1 MSKVRTGEKRG
12 QDSQPAAPPSS
23 LETRLSTTYPSP
35 ASTSCRSPG
44 SFPRLR
50 VLAISHHHGGGPGAG
65 GLELSPPPKRGGRG
79 QTAPPIQV
87 PILEASDRPCPCLQ
101 AACPEREGLPGPRRG
116 SPQTSGHIPPPPA
129 YSGGGGSSQWGQGLL
144 LVLDSN
150 LRPAPHTPGVVPDRV
165 SPALYP
171 EMQLPELFLESDWPG
186 HRPGCGCQPLGLLGL
201 LLSLRARLGL
211 APT

>member
-1 MSKVRTGEKRG
+1 MGEGLGLGALSSVPHPREEAGVRLPLPSRCPSLRPQTGHAPVSRQPAQKGRVSLVPG
-12 QDSQPAAPPSS
+12 GAAHRLPATFHHSQPTPVAAAA
-23 LETRLSTTYPSP
+23 
-35 ASTSCRSPG
+35 AS
-44 SFPRLR
+44 
-50 VLAISHHHGGGPGAG
+50 
-65 GLELSPPPKRGGRG
+65 
-79 QTAPPIQV
+79 
-87 PILEASDRPCPCLQ
+87 
-101 AACPEREGLPGPRRG
+101 
-116 SPQTSGHIPPPPA
+116 
-129 YSGGGGSSQWGQGLL
+129 WGQGLL

-186 HRPGCGCQPLGLLGL
+186 RRPGCGCQPLGLLGL